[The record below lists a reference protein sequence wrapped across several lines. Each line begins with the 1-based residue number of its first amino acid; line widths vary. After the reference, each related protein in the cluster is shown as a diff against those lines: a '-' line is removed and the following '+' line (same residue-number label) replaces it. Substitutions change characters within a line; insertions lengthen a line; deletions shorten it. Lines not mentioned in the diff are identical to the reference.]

1 MRGRLLFLCLLLA
14 LFNVPAVA
22 QIGLV
27 VQLPPTAN
35 IAAVALHANGAV
47 VDVIPEANQFLL
59 SVPAAP
65 SHLADTDVRWMELN
79 QGATLPSAP
88 HARYLQVAPNTAP
101 GWYKTQP
108 ALALTNLGGALTY
121 STGRGVVVA
130 DINSRV
136 DTSHWALIGHLLPEQ
151 DFVSVRPNGVTA
163 LNESSASYLDESS
176 ASYLDQSS
184 ASYLDESSAS
194 YLDESSASYL
204 DGRNPAYA
212 HGTLVAGILTVVAP
226 GAMIWPLRAF
236 DDNGSSDTWMIAK
249 AIRYAVNHGAQVI
262 NLSLGSEVNS
272 AVLRSAVDYALD
284 HNVTVTASAGN
295 KNSFAPQYPAGYS
308 GVIAAA
314 ATNLLDVKA
323 PFSNFGADVSFT
335 APGVNII
342 SAAPGNLYAIVN
354 GTSYAAPIIAGTAA
368 LLREQ
373 ASTGVAS
380 RIAVINIDAK
390 NPLYAGQLGR
400 GRVNILKSVQPQ

>member
-121 STGRGVVVA
+121 STGHGVVVA
-130 DINSRV
+130 DIHSLL
-136 DTSHWALIGHLLPEQ
+136 DTTHWARIVHLLHEQ
-151 DFVSVRPNGVTA
+151 DSVSVSQNSVTA
-163 LNESSASYLDESS
+163 
-176 ASYLDQSS
+176 
-184 ASYLDESSAS
+184 
-194 YLDESSASYL
+194 
-204 DGRNPAYA
+204 
-212 HGTLVAGILTVVAP
+212 
-226 GAMIWPLRAF
+226 
-236 DDNGSSDTWMIAK
+236 
-249 AIRYAVNHGAQVI
+249 
-262 NLSLGSEVNS
+262 
-272 AVLRSAVDYALD
+272 
-284 HNVTVTASAGN
+284 
-295 KNSFAPQYPAGYS
+295 
-308 GVIAAA
+308 
-314 ATNLLDVKA
+314 
-323 PFSNFGADVSFT
+323 
-335 APGVNII
+335 
-342 SAAPGNLYAIVN
+342 
-354 GTSYAAPIIAGTAA
+354 
-368 LLREQ
+368 
-373 ASTGVAS
+373 
-380 RIAVINIDAK
+380 
-390 NPLYAGQLGR
+390 
-400 GRVNILKSVQPQ
+400 